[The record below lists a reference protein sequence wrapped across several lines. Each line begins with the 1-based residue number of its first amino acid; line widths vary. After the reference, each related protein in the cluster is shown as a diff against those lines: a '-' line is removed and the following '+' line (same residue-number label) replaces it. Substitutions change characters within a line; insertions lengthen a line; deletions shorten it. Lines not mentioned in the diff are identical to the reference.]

1 MLLGLQAQHV
11 VHTHL
16 PGWDQHVP
24 ANTYRDAKLQCRS
37 SGTLARR
44 LLSASSGV
52 SELRDGTGQTGTGI
66 VCLILIGSCSGLL
79 KGMRQTATEI
89 RGCRAAQASVPRGS
103 EQGICR
109 SAGHS
114 GRVAPRHAERNVV
127 SLHVAPHCANVWR
140 RWRAGCKSPR
150 LNSGTNTSKCCSYRL
165 ALECPCTCH
174 FAASLY

>member
-1 MLLGLQAQHV
+1 MFRQ
-11 VHTHL
+11 TH
-16 PGWDQHVP
+16 
-24 ANTYRDAKLQCRS
+24 RDATVPQFRHTGAPPAISKQ
-37 SGTLARR
+37 RR
-44 LLSASSGV
+44 KRVAGRNWADWHRNSV
-52 SELRDGTGQTGTGI
+52 SHS
-66 VCLILIGSCSGLL
+66 IGSCSGLL

-103 EQGICR
+103 EQGSCR
-109 SAGHS
+109 SAGYS

-140 RWRAGCKSPR
+140 RWRAGCKSPW
-150 LNSGTNTSKCCSYRL
+150 LNSGTITSKRCSYRL